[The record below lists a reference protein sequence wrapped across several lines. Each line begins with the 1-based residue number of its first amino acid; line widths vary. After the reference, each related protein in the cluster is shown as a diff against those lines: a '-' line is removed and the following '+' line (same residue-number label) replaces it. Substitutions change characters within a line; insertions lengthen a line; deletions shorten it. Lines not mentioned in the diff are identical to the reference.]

1 MSQSKIIKIFYS
13 TFRLKSINLI
23 QTKPIQFKP
32 RMQSPPNTTNCYEK
46 WNDSCVNE
54 NRISE
59 LIFDQQ
65 YDSSTCP
72 YVSKG
77 QRCPNRCHQSR
88 RDVTNVSNDGDDNG
102 SDDVVFIGL
111 RNLSA
116 PVNRR
121 QDIPVLSTRNHSA
134 PVQRSVAPVQS
145 PARNDRIRQREN
157 DQVDDQVDQ
166 ENDRN
171 VRRRLNENSSDEIPN
186 RVLENPIT
194 NSFEFVNEKL
204 TYTHKGQAFS
214 ETLVNIKASVR
225 ADNHYIHPDS
235 IRKILFKFHQK
246 NKSNYKEDCTD
257 FSYKISSNFIV
268 NPNII
273 YIEIFASLKN
283 CYLNPSVQFKTDE
296 SHIIILKKIQ

>member
-1 MSQSKIIKIFYS
+1 
-13 TFRLKSINLI
+13 
-23 QTKPIQFKP
+23 
-32 RMQSPPNTTNCYEK
+32 MQCPPNTRNCYEH
-46 WNDSCVNE
+46 WNLSCAIE
-54 NRISE
+54 NRFSDIIRNHQD
-59 LIFDQQ
+59 LIAP
-65 YDSSTCP
+65 CP
-72 YVSKG
+72 YVSNG
-77 QRCPNRCHQSR
+77 QRCPNRRHQSR
-88 RDVTNVSNDGDDNG
+88 RNDTNGDENGSDDGDDNG
-102 SDDVVFIGL
+102 SDDVVFIGS

-121 QDIPVLSTRNHSA
+121 QDISVISVSSTRNHSA
-134 PVQRSVAPVQS
+134 PVQRSVPAVQS

-186 RVLENPIT
+186 RVLENLIT

-204 TYTHKGQAFS
+204 TYTYYGQAFS
-214 ETLVNIKASVR
+214 ETLTNIKAAIR
-225 ADNHYIHPDS
+225 AHNHFIHPDS
-235 IRKILFKFHQK
+235 IRKILFKFNQK

-257 FSYKISSNFIV
+257 FSYKISHNFIV

-273 YIEIFASLKN
+273 HLEIFASLKN